1 MTTQEYIGIFAQ
13 VATIVIATGVVYFAL
28 KVLKDT
34 FNVPGHIKSN
44 IRKEKRLLNSIT
56 TDIKNNPSHWTA
68 IPYEMMS
75 QKEPHLIN
83 DKKNMAILIA
93 GDQVTIKMNLT
104 AAHKYR
110 ESAGETI
117 ATSVK
122 GKHAKAFIKKA
133 EGLIDTRG
141 KELSFIEDMLDKRL

>member
-1 MTTQEYIGIFAQ
+1 MTWFDYLELA
-13 VATIVIATGVVYFAL
+13 ATVIIAGAVLAVFLHWARERT
-28 KVLKDT
+28 KVPAHVKM
-34 FNVPGHIKSN
+34 NIKT
-44 IRKEKRLLNSIT
+44 EKRLLNSIIA
-56 TDIKNNPSHWTA
+56 DIKSNPSHW
-68 IPYEMMS
+68 ISVPYDMMS
-75 QKEPHLIN
+75 LKEPHLIN

-93 GDQVTIKMNLT
+93 ADQVTIKMNLT

-110 ESAGETI
+110 ESAEETI

-122 GKHAKAFIKKA
+122 GKHVKSFVKKA